1 MKKTVILALE
11 SSCDETAA
19 AIIEDGKI
27 IRANLV
33 SSQID
38 LHQKYGGVVPEI
50 ASRKHLETINLL
62 IKETME
68 TAELDFDELTHI
80 AVANSPGLIGA
91 LLVGV
96 STAKALAFALKK
108 PLIAVNHIEGH
119 IYANFLKHQEELEF
133 PLICLIVSGGHTM
146 IVKMI
151 SHGEYEVMGNTRD
164 DAAGEAFDKV
174 ARTLGIGYPGG
185 PIIDK
190 LAKEGNEDSIAFPK
204 IMLEKGSFDFS
215 YSGLKSSVLNYIN
228 REKMLGNEII
238 IPDVC
243 ASFQKAA
250 VEVLVEKT
258 IAAASK
264 EKVKTIITAGGVSAN
279 SKLRELLTKKSKER
293 GIKVFFPDIEFCT
306 DNAAM
311 IGTAAHHKALR
322 EEYAGWDLNGVANFN
337 FADYIGKGRDQE

>member
-1 MKKTVILALE
+1 MEKTIILAIE

-19 AIIEDGKI
+19 AVIEDGSI
-27 IRANLV
+27 IRADLV

-68 TAELDFDELTHI
+68 EAELEFSQLTHI

-96 STAKALAFALKK
+96 STAKALAYAAKK

-119 IYANFLKHQEELEF
+119 VYANFLRNKDELEF

-146 IVKMI
+146 VVKMTG
-151 SHGEYEVMGNTRD
+151 HGEYEVLGNTRD
-164 DAAGEAFDKV
+164 DAVGEAFDKV

-190 LAKEGNEDSIAFPK
+190 LSKEGNENSIEFPK
-204 IMLEKGSFDFS
+204 AALEKGSYDFS
-215 YSGLKSSVLNYIN
+215 YSGLKSAVLNWIN
-228 REKMLGNEII
+228 KEKMLGHEI
-238 IPDVC
+238 PVNDVC

-250 VEVLVEKT
+250 VEILVEKT
-258 IAAASK
+258 MAAA
-264 EKVKTIITAGGVSAN
+264 EAEGVRTIITAGGVSAN
-279 SKLRELLTKKSKER
+279 SKLRRLLKEETDKK
-293 GIKVFFPDIEFCT
+293 GMKVFFPPIEYCT

-311 IGTAAHHKALR
+311 IGAAAHYKALR
-322 EEYAGWDLNGVANFN
+322 KEYAGLDLNGIANFN
-337 FADYIGKGRDQE
+337 FADYIKKGRE

>member
-1 MKKTVILALE
+1 MKKTLILALE

-19 AIIEDGKI
+19 AIIEDGKT

-68 TAELDFDELTHI
+68 EAKLDFDELTHI

-96 STAKALAFALKK
+96 STAKALAFALNK

-119 IYANFLKHQEELEF
+119 IYANFLKYHNELTF
-133 PLICLIVSGGHTM
+133 PLVCLIVSGGHTM

-151 SHGEYEVMGNTRD
+151 SHGEYQVMGNTRD

-190 LAKEGNEDSIAFPK
+190 LAKEGNENSIDFPK
-204 IMLEKGSFDFS
+204 ISLEKGSFDFS
-215 YSGLKSSVLNYIN
+215 YSGLKSAVLNWIN
-228 REKMLGNEII
+228 KEKMLGNEIFL
-238 IPDVC
+238 PDVC

-250 VEVLVEKT
+250 IEVLVDKT
-258 IAAASK
+258 IAAASQ

-279 SKLRELLTKKSKER
+279 SKLRDLLTEASKKR
-293 GIKVFFPDIEFCT
+293 GIKIYFPEIEFCT

-311 IGTAAHHKALR
+311 IGTAAHYKALR
-322 EEYAGWDLNGVANFN
+322 QEYAGLDLNGVANFN
-337 FADYIGKGRDQE
+337 FADYIDKERG

>member
-1 MKKTVILALE
+1 MDKTLILAIE

-19 AIIEDGKI
+19 AIIEDGSV

-50 ASRKHLETINLL
+50 ASRKHLETINIL

-68 TAELDFDELTHI
+68 TAGLEFNDLTHI
-80 AVANSPGLIGA
+80 SVANSPGLIGA

-96 STAKALAFALKK
+96 STAKALAYAAKK

-119 IYANFLKHQEELEF
+119 VYANFLKHKNELEF

-146 IVKMI
+146 VVKMI
-151 SHGEYEVMGNTRD
+151 GHGEYEPMGNTRD
-164 DAAGEAFDKV
+164 DAVGEAFDKV

-190 LAKEGNEDSIAFPK
+190 LAKEGDDSKIVFPK
-204 IMLEKGSFDFS
+204 ATLEKGSFDFS
-215 YSGLKSSVLNYIN
+215 YSGLKSAVLNWIN
-228 REKMLGNEII
+228 KEKMLGNG
-238 IPDVC
+238 IPIADVC

-250 VEVLVEKT
+250 VEILVEKT
-258 IAAASK
+258 IAAA
-264 EKVKTIITAGGVSAN
+264 EQENVKTIITAGGVSAN
-279 SKLRELLTKKSKER
+279 SKLRELLSYETQKRKM
-293 GIKVFFPDIEFCT
+293 KVFFPPIEFCT

-311 IGTAAHHKALR
+311 IGAAAHYKALR
-322 EEYAGWDLNGVANFN
+322 KEYSGLDLNGIANFN
-337 FADYIGKGRDQE
+337 FAEYIKKGRD